1 MSYQERE
8 ISQDKLEK
16 YLRVLDS
23 DEGIRIDD
31 KDSHIFINRTSQRY
45 CIEITK
51 NGLDEFFYQYSLQN
65 VMRFLSDKIVPSSK
79 IFSY

>member
-8 ISQDKLEK
+8 ISQDILQK

-23 DEGIRIDD
+23 DEGIRIDN
-31 KDSHIFINRTSQRY
+31 KDGQIFINKTSQRY

-51 NGLDEFFYQYSLQN
+51 NGLDQFFYQNNLEDTIC
-65 VMRFLSDKIVPSSK
+65 FLSDKIGHASK